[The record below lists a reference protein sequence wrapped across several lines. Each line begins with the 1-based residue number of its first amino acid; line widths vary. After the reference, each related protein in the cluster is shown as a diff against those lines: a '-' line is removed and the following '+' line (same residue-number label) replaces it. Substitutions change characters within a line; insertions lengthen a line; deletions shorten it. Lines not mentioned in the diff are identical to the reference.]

1 MSCVRASMRAFFCS
15 HLYGPISPVFLMC
28 ISSFLLAHTPRT
40 YISPSRGR
48 QQTLTYPSVC
58 IFAPL
63 CRLLRLN
70 CPAFERD
77 GANSTQRGSIPL
89 GGEGD
94 DNALLKYYTLPLH
107 RTPTM
112 CIPLYMTACL
122 RVTPTFGV
130 GGMMPPHP
138 VMRDVKGTRWNRL
151 SAHSF

>member
-1 MSCVRASMRAFFCS
+1 MRAFCCL
-15 HLYGPISPVFLMC
+15 HLNGPVSPVFFFFLMC
-28 ISSFLLAHTPRT
+28 ISSFLLAHTRGT

-48 QQTLTYPSVC
+48 QRTPTYLSVC
-58 IFAPL
+58 SLIFAPL

-70 CPAFERD
+70 RPAFERD

-94 DNALLKYYTLPLH
+94 DNALLKYNTLPWH

-112 CIPLYMTACL
+112 YIPLYMTACL

-130 GGMMPPHP
+130 GGTMPPHP
-138 VMRDVKGTRWNRL
+138 AMWDLKGTSWNRL